1 VQRRSFV
8 FTKIGAAINRA
19 RQPVRVRHLRAR
31 SHPRGGFPFARC
43 VVTAFACGRFR
54 PSTRQTTIKRAKRN
68 DSLLV
73 FVPSEA
79 SERDA
84 SCKSAIIS
92 IILPCRLI
100 TASCHSLAACHCFFL
115 FRPLPSGGGV
125 GGGVRGDPSPPI
137 DVCLKAIWGERIG
150 RIVRDSMRIVLIRT
164 RFASAVSFITQQS
177 KR

>member
-115 FRPLPSGGGV
+115 FRPLPSGGG
-125 GGGVRGDPSPPI
+125 GGRSLSPDRRLFKSDMGGKDWKNRARQHENRFNPDSFRLCRFFHNAAI
-137 DVCLKAIWGERIG
+137 KAVI
-150 RIVRDSMRIVLIRT
+150 
-164 RFASAVSFITQQS
+164 Q
-177 KR
+177 